1 MVQIRVT
8 APGSWRREPWSKGK
22 GRIWGNEAGMAVTT
36 LIGGG
41 GVEGRDEKEVRIKT
55 EDSF

>member
-8 APGSWRREPWSKGK
+8 APGSWRRELWSKGR
-22 GRIWGNEAGMAVTT
+22 GRIWGNEADMAVTT

-41 GVEGRDEKEVRIKT
+41 WKARTKMR
-55 EDSF
+55 